1 MAKITGTVQPH
12 SPKLPQ
18 DNLCGAFLSSLAF
31 RHLLIGGNFG
41 GVGHTLPGLD
51 IDLGGTSSLMLA
63 LVGSDITGQV
73 TGTAQVTGEVTVEVA
88 GEVADEVKINRLANR
103 KNINV

>member
-73 TGTAQVTGEVTVEVA
+73 AGAAQVTGEVT